1 MDEQRRGRRNLA
13 QNLLITL
20 LTLTAAGRRR
30 KAFRPGG

>member
-20 LTLTAAGRRR
+20 LTLTAAALDR
-30 KAFRPGG
+30 KSVV